1 MAWARIAR
9 AERRVAAVAGLDA
22 AADAVHDHARRE
34 HRGDQAEERGV
45 GGGDEGQG
53 GRHGVPFETT
63 RRPGHLDD
71 ARRCADRQRAEKN
84 SAPAFGQNRA
94 DAHRPAIDSS
104 SPASTPATSCRERY
118 RPLFVGHEHLLPTH
132 RGWDPGALLLAREM
146 AERFD
151 APLYFDETTRLL
163 ADLNR
168 SVGNPELHSEA
179 TRHLSL
185 RERRELLDAHYHPH
199 RRRVDAAMAAAVA
212 TGDRVVHIASHSF
225 TPELN
230 GHVRTADIGMLYD
243 PGGRARSRSRR
254 RGSTRCGA
262 PTRRCRLRRN
272 YPYIGKSDGVT
283 QVMRRRYPPER
294 YVGIELEVNQRYVEA
309 GGPAWPKIRRTLVE
323 TLGEALQ
330 LRGGTGPD
338 GG

>member
-1 MAWARIAR
+1 MP
-9 AERRVAAVAGLDA
+9 AGPDRL
-22 AADAVHDHARRE
+22 VITCEHA
-34 HRGDQAEERGV
+34 GNI
-45 GGGDEGQG
+45 
-53 GRHGVPFETT
+53 VP
-63 RRPGHLDD
+63 
-71 ARRCADRQRAEKN
+71 
-84 SAPAFGQNRA
+84 
-94 DAHRPAIDSS
+94 
-104 SPASTPATSCRERY
+104 ERY
-118 RPLFVGHEHLLPTH
+118 RPLFVGREHLLPTH

-146 AERFD
+146 AERFH
-151 APLYFDETTRLL
+151 APLYYDETTRLL

-179 TRHLSL
+179 TRHLPL
-185 RERRELLDAHYHPH
+185 RERRELLDEHYHPH
-199 RRRVDAAMAAAVA
+199 RTRVDAAMAEAVA
-212 TGDRVVHIASHSF
+212 SGDRVVHIASHSF

-230 GHVRTADIGMLYD
+230 GHVRTADVGMLYD
-243 PGGRARSRSRR
+243 PGRPGEVAFATAWLDALGRADPSL
-254 RGSTRCGA
+254 
-262 PTRRCRLRRN
+262 RLRRN

-330 LRGGTGPD
+330 LRGGTGPE

>member
-1 MAWARIAR
+1 MR
-9 AERRVAAVAGLDA
+9 
-22 AADAVHDHARRE
+22 
-34 HRGDQAEERGV
+34 
-45 GGGDEGQG
+45 EGQDRLVITCEHAG
-53 GRHGVPFETT
+53 NVVP
-63 RRPGHLDD
+63 
-71 ARRCADRQRAEKN
+71 
-84 SAPAFGQNRA
+84 
-94 DAHRPAIDSS
+94 
-104 SPASTPATSCRERY
+104 ERY
-118 RPLFVGHEHLLPTH
+118 RPLFAGHAHLLPTH

-146 AERFD
+146 AERFH

-168 SVGNPELHSEA
+168 SLGNPELHSEA

-199 RRRVDAAMAAAVA
+199 RGRVDAAMAAAVA
-212 TGDRVVHIASHSF
+212 SGDRVVHIASHSF

-243 PGGRARSRSRR
+243 PGRPGEVAFASAWLDALRRADPSL
-254 RGSTRCGA
+254 
-262 PTRRCRLRRN
+262 RLRRN

-283 QVMRRRYPPER
+283 QVMRRRFPPER

-309 GGPAWPKIRRTLVE
+309 GGPAWPKIRRILVD
-323 TLGEALQ
+323 TLGESLQ